1 MKKQAIALAM
11 AALMAASMTACSG
24 GAKTETTAAAT
35 EAATT
40 AAGAAA
46 TETTEAAS
54 SEAETEAAG
63 GTLVMVTNAE
73 FPPYVY
79 HDGGEIVGIDVEI
92 CDAIAAKLGMTM
104 EIEDVAFDSII
115 PEVVSGKAD
124 IGAGGITITEDRKKN
139 VDFSDV
145 YATAAQLIIVKDDSD
160 IAGPDDLKGKS
171 IGVQLGTTGDLYA
184 SEYEADGSTVERY
197 GKGFEAVQ
205 ALLQG
210 KIDAVVIDQEPA
222 KVFVNENEGIKL
234 LDEPLTSEDYAYVVK
249 KGNTELV
256 EKVNKALAE
265 LTEAGEIQSIID
277 KYSSEE

>member
-24 GAKTETTAAAT
+24 GSKTETTAAAT

-40 AAGAAA
+40 AAA

-92 CDAIAAKLGMTM
+92 CDAIAAKLGKTM

-139 VDFSDV
+139 VDFSDI

-234 LDEPLTSEDYAYVVK
+234 LDEPLTSEDYAYVIK

-277 KYSSEE
+277 KYIPAEAAN

>member
-24 GAKTETTAAAT
+24 GSKTETTAAAT

-40 AAGAAA
+40 AAA

-92 CDAIAAKLGMTM
+92 CDAIAAKLGKTM
-104 EIEDVAFDSII
+104 EIEDVAFDSLI

-124 IGAGGITITEDRKKN
+124 IGAGGITVTEDRKKN

-145 YATAAQLIIVKDDSD
+145 YTTASQVIIVKDGSD
-160 IAGPDDLKGKS
+160 IAGPDDLKGKA

-184 SEYEADGSTVERY
+184 LIMRRMVLR
-197 GKGFEAVQ
+197 
-205 ALLQG
+205 
-210 KIDAVVIDQEPA
+210 
-222 KVFVNENEGIKL
+222 
-234 LDEPLTSEDYAYVVK
+234 
-249 KGNTELV
+249 
-256 EKVNKALAE
+256 
-265 LTEAGEIQSIID
+265 
-277 KYSSEE
+277 

>member
-24 GAKTETTAAAT
+24 GSKTETTAAAT

-40 AAGAAA
+40 AAEAAA

-92 CDAIAAKLGMTM
+92 CDAIAAKLGKTM
-104 EIEDVAFDSII
+104 EIEDVAFDSLI

-124 IGAGGITITEDRKKN
+124 IGAGGITVTEDRKKN

-145 YATAAQLIIVKDDSD
+145 YTTASQVIIVKDGSD
-160 IAGPDDLKGKS
+160 IAGPDDLKGKA

-184 SEYEADGSTVERY
+184 SDYEKDGSTVERY

-210 KIDAVVIDQEPA
+210 KIDAVVIDEEPA
-222 KVFVNENEGIKL
+222 KVFVTENEGISI
-234 LDEPLTSEDYAYVVK
+234 LDEPLTVEDYAYVVK

-256 EKVNKALAE
+256 DQVNKALNE
-265 LTEAGEIQSIID
+265 LKESGELQSIID
-277 KYSSEE
+277 KYISAE

>member
-1 MKKQAIALAM
+1 
-11 AALMAASMTACSG
+11 MTACSG
-24 GAKTETTAAAT
+24 GSKTETTAAAT

-40 AAGAAA
+40 AAEAAA

-92 CDAIAAKLGMTM
+92 CDAIAAKLGKTM
-104 EIEDVAFDSII
+104 EIEDVAFDSLI

-124 IGAGGITITEDRKKN
+124 IGAGGITVTEDRKKN

-145 YATAAQLIIVKDDSD
+145 YTTASQVIIVKDGSD
-160 IAGPDDLKGKS
+160 IAGPDDLKGKA

-184 SEYEADGSTVERY
+184 SDYEKDGSTVERY

-210 KIDAVVIDQEPA
+210 KIDAVVIDEEPA
-222 KVFVNENEGIKL
+222 KVFVTENEGISI
-234 LDEPLTSEDYAYVVK
+234 LDEPLTVEDYAYVVK

-256 EKVNKALAE
+256 DQVNKALNE
-265 LTEAGEIQSIID
+265 LKESGELQSIID
-277 KYSSEE
+277 KYISAE

>member
-24 GAKTETTAAAT
+24 GSKTETTAAAT

-40 AAGAAA
+40 AAA

-92 CDAIAAKLGMTM
+92 CDAIAAKLGKTM
-104 EIEDVAFDSII
+104 EIEDVAFDSLI

-124 IGAGGITITEDRKKN
+124 IGAGGITVTEDRKKN

-145 YATAAQLIIVKDDSD
+145 YTTASQVIIVKDGSD
-160 IAGPDDLKGKS
+160 IAGPDDLKGKA

-184 SEYEADGSTVERY
+184 SDYEKDGSTVERY

-210 KIDAVVIDQEPA
+210 KIDAVVIDEEPA
-222 KVFVNENEGIKL
+222 KVFVTENEGISI
-234 LDEPLTSEDYAYVVK
+234 LDEPLTVEDYACT
-249 KGNTELV
+249 GAQRLD
-256 EKVNKALAE
+256 L
-265 LTEAGEIQSIID
+265 
-277 KYSSEE
+277 

>member
-24 GAKTETTAAAT
+24 GSKTETTAAAT

-40 AAGAAA
+40 AAA

-92 CDAIAAKLGMTM
+92 CDAIAAKLGKTM
-104 EIEDVAFDSII
+104 EIEDVAFDSLI

-124 IGAGGITITEDRKKN
+124 IGAGGITVTEDRKKN

-145 YATAAQLIIVKDDSD
+145 YTTASQVIIVKDGSD
-160 IAGPDDLKGKS
+160 IAGPDDLKGKA

-184 SEYEADGSTVERY
+184 SDYEKDGSTVERY

-234 LDEPLTSEDYAYVVK
+234 LDEPLTSEDYAYVIK

-277 KYSSEE
+277 KYNSEE

>member
-24 GAKTETTAAAT
+24 GSKTETTAAAT
-35 EAATT
+35 EAAT
-40 AAGAAA
+40 
-46 TETTEAAS
+46 